1 MKRGTG
7 NQRVGRAAVLLALA
21 ACAAAVL
28 VTAAPASASS
38 GSAGK
43 QRNLTLYSIA
53 TQEQF
58 LNHEDDRD
66 RGKGNNPFGNFK
78 DSTSA
83 TKETG
88 VGPFAGDRAVF
99 TFKLYDGPDLRRAVG
114 SAVFI
119 CQYGFDKNAFCNASY
134 QLGKSQIVGQGAFNF
149 SASAFSLVIVGGT
162 GKYRGMTGNLS
173 TVPAVQHSQRL
184 NFVFA

>member
-1 MKRGTG
+1 VKRGTG
-7 NQRVGRAAVLLALA
+7 NQRVGRVAVLLALGVCAVA
-21 ACAAAVL
+21 ALA
-28 VTAAPASASS
+28 TASLGS

-43 QRNLTLYSIA
+43 AKKLTLYSIA

-66 RGKGNNPFGNFK
+66 RGKGNNPFGNFR
-78 DSTSA
+78 DATSNA
-83 TKETG
+83 KETG

-99 TFKLYDGPDLRRAVG
+99 TFKLYGDPSLRRAVG

-134 QLGKSQIVGQGAFNF
+134 QLGKSQLVGQGAFNF
-149 SASAFSLVIVGGT
+149 SASSFSLVIVGGT
-162 GKYRGMTGNLS
+162 GKYRGMTGNLNAS
-173 TVPAVQHSQRL
+173 PAVQHSQRL

>member
-7 NQRVGRAAVLLALA
+7 GGRVAWSVPLLALA
-21 ACAAAVL
+21 ACLGATL
-28 VTAAPASASS
+28 TAASAASAAKSP
-38 GSAGK
+38 ATK
-43 QRNLTLYSIA
+43 ITVYSIA

-99 TFKLYDGPDLRRAVG
+99 TFRLYSDAKLTKQIGYAT
-114 SAVFI
+114 FI
-119 CQYGFDKNAFCNASY
+119 CQYAFNKNAFCNASY
-134 QLGKSQIVGQGAFNF
+134 QLGRGQLMGQGAFNF
-149 SASAFSLVIVGGT
+149 SASKFQLAIVGGT
-162 GKYRGMTGNLS
+162 GQYRGLTGDMRAL
-173 TVPAVQHSQRL
+173 PAVQHTQRL
-184 NFVFA
+184 SFVLA